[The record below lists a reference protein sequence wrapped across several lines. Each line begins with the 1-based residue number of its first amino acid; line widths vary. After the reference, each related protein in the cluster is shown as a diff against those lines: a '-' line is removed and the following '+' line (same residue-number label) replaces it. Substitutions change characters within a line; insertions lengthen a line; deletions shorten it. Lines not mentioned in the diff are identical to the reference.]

1 MRVTNYYKKICSLL
15 ERLHKLHPSYNMG
28 KHLSTA
34 LDESNLWG
42 MSDKEIYTALNN
54 YSEELLLDKEHPKE
68 DLEMIIKGGMNL
80 DEDIYE
86 EEED

>member
-1 MRVTNYYKKICSLL
+1 
-15 ERLHKLHPSYNMG
+15 MG

-42 MSDKEIYTALNN
+42 MSDKEVLTALKK
-54 YSEELLLDKEHPKE
+54 YSDALLLDIEHKVE
-68 DLEMIIKGGMNL
+68 DLDTIIKGGMHL
-80 DEDIYE
+80 HDVYD